1 VTDDRR
7 QQPDRR
13 ADVVARILASG
24 ERYDEIAGRSQVSVA
39 TIADIMQ
46 GRGNQKP
53 ATIAKLLAV
62 LERRTGDERRA
73 EPRGTD
79 RRGGWPK
86 VPCPVCGSCQSIV
99 LPYRPRRE
107 IEDCFSRVR
116 KCEHGHRYE
125 TIEQISPLQPVRKNI

>member
-1 VTDDRR
+1 MLPDRPLQALSPPQRRDPVTDDRR

-46 GRGNQKP
+46 GRGNQ
-53 ATIAKLLAV
+53 
-62 LERRTGDERRA
+62 RRA